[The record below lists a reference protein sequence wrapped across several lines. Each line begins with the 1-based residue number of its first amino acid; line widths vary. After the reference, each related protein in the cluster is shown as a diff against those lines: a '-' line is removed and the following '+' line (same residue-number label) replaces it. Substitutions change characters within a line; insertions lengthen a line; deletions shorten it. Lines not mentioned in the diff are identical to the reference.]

1 MVTNENILNIII
13 VATDSPSLVVQQGPL
28 ARQLSRMIQV
38 WMRRGGNIIVGR
50 MHLNDTVTPGGGGE
64 VLVVCALGP
73 DNRQSEAG
81 VSAARC
87 SRHCNVA
94 TPPHTVA

>member
-28 ARQLSRMIQV
+28 AQQLSRMIQV

-50 MHLNDTVTPGGGGE
+50 MHLYDSVTPGVVARFWWC
-64 VLVVCALGP
+64 VLWAQTIDSLRLESVQPG
-73 DNRQSEAG
+73 
-81 VSAARC
+81 AADT
-87 SRHCNVA
+87 A
-94 TPPHTVA
+94 M